1 MATQQQIRDTAAENL
16 GIVGEGETLPSYE
29 TADLDTA
36 YLEVYAILQ
45 RDDLAA
51 WSLVDDVPNEF
62 SGAVS
67 MLVAGQRVTKYQV
80 PPERYARIVSEGWG
94 QNNDGQAIKTIRR
107 LQAPTKVSVT
117 RMEDF

>member
-1 MATQQQIRDTAAENL
+1 MATTQEIRDKAAMIL
-16 GIVGEGETLPSYE
+16 GELGEGQTLESAV
-29 TADLDTA
+29 TADLDKA

-51 WSLVDDVPNEF
+51 WSLVDDIPNEF
-62 SGAVS
+62 SDAMS
-67 MLVAGQRVTKYQV
+67 NLVAGLRLTSYHV
-80 PPERYARIVSEGWG
+80 PPEKYARIVTEGWG

-117 RMEDF
+117 RMEYF